1 MLMPITPLLTSILA
15 GVTPKPQ
22 QLYVRGNN
30 LDNILQLPR
39 LTVVGSRKP
48 TAYGKAVTQS
58 MVSAAGELGI
68 AIVSGLALGIDAIA
82 HQTALSVQ
90 TPTIAILPGSVN
102 NVAPAT
108 NHKLAVQIVEQG
120 GVLMSE
126 YAEGAPIYKTNFVA
140 RDRLMAAFGDA
151 VLVTEAAEKS
161 GTLHTA
167 AFALDIGKP
176 VLAVPGPISSPLSFG
191 TNNLI
196 KSGAIAVTCIED
208 ILLAMGLQKTKLRA
222 QKTDSFTP
230 EESTIITLLEQGIH
244 DGASLALQSRLSAA
258 QFNQALTMLEISGR
272 ISSLGGDQWL
282 LQ

>member
-1 MLMPITPLLTSILA
+1 MLTPTSPLLTSILT

-22 QLYVRGNN
+22 HLYVRGNN

-48 TAYGKAVTQS
+48 TTYGKSVTQS
-58 MVSAAGELGI
+58 LVSAAGELGI

-82 HQTALSVQ
+82 HQAALSVH
-90 TPTIAILPGSVN
+90 TPTIAILPGGVHT
-102 NVAPAT
+102 VAPAT
-108 NHKLAVQIVEQG
+108 NQKLAEHIIEQS
-120 GVLMSE
+120 GVLISE

-176 VLAVPGPISSPLSFG
+176 VLAVPGPITSPLSFG

-222 QKTDSFTP
+222 RKPDTFTP
-230 EESTIITLLEQGIH
+230 EEYAVIALLQQGIS

-272 ISSLGGDQWL
+272 ITSVGGDQWL
-282 LQ
+282 LI